1 MAGKFR
7 LEFHHISAFGRFKGR
22 FEDVLKFYRHI
33 IGDDV
38 QIVTALREPTQQYV
52 SWVLVY
58 KPLLYH
64 SSPPPTRPPPSQIN
78 PLSCL
83 LLLLPYLVVFPSKS
97 RQQLRTLQIHLQ
109 KSSSQCDTIAN
120 HPPAVCIDACNSLF
134 LSSSSTRAFLVVF
147 FLPRCQAFIHIS
159 SLTQTCV
166 HIFTST
172 LAQPYKD
179 PKSNLTPPREQI
191 LFHGPKSPRE
201 GSYGRAA

>member
-64 SSPPPTRPPPSQIN
+64 SSPP
-78 PLSCL
+78 
-83 LLLLPYLVVFPSKS
+83 
-97 RQQLRTLQIHLQ
+97 
-109 KSSSQCDTIAN
+109 
-120 HPPAVCIDACNSLF
+120 HPPAAIPDKSFVVPVVAAA
-134 LSSSSTRAFLVVF
+134 LSCSVPQQV
-147 FLPRCQAFIHIS
+147 QAA
-159 SLTQTCV
+159 
-166 HIFTST
+166 TSHS
-172 LAQPYKD
+172 AD
-179 PKSNLTPPREQI
+179 TPSKK
-191 LFHGPKSPRE
+191 LLSV
-201 GSYGRAA
+201 